1 MKSVA
6 DLVVSQHRKSL
17 TQTASTEVAGDTL
30 HVSVAARGAFH
41 HARQMENAQVGTAL
55 WATAPWSS
63 KHALLSR
70 IVWSVLFAIPT
81 AVMVTA
87 ATLTP
92 NPVGHGT
99 HTQLGLPPCGFLVF
113 TGYPCPGCGLT
124 TAFAHMIRLQVIGA
138 WTANPFGI
146 ALFLA
151 TFAFI
156 PLAALGFVR
165 GWPVVAT
172 LDRIHAEKVAVVLS
186 ILSLVAW
193 VARVG
198 LQMSA
203 G

>member
-1 MKSVA
+1 M
-6 DLVVSQHRKSL
+6 Q
-17 TQTASTEVAGDTL
+17 Q
-30 HVSVAARGAFH
+30 
-41 HARQMENAQVGTAL
+41 AQVGARTAT
-55 WATAPWSS
+55 WPTAPWSS
-63 KHALLSR
+63 KPALLSR
-70 IVWSVLFAIPT
+70 IVWAVLFAIPT

-99 HTQLGLPPCGFLVF
+99 HMQLGLPPCGFLVF

-124 TAFAHMIRLQVIGA
+124 TAFAYMIRANVVGA
-138 WTANPFGI
+138 WIANPFGI

-151 TFAFI
+151 TFGFI
-156 PLAALGFVR
+156 PLAAIGFVR

-172 LDRIHAEKVAVVLS
+172 LDRIHAEKIAVALS

-193 VARVG
+193 VTRIAM
-198 LQMSA
+198 QMSA

>member
-1 MKSVA
+1 M
-6 DLVVSQHRKSL
+6 
-17 TQTASTEVAGDTL
+17 
-30 HVSVAARGAFH
+30 
-41 HARQMENAQVGTAL
+41 
-55 WATAPWSS
+55 WATAPWTS

-186 ILSLVAW
+186 ILSLLAW
-193 VARVG
+193 VTRVAM
-198 LQMSA
+198 QMHA